1 MSEIITTLHKKDDPT
16 VDVYPNIKHENIPS
30 LTITDDKIANNAII
44 TNKLSDNSVTN
55 PKIANRAITEAKID
69 FMAITTTR
77 LANECVT
84 NMKVKDGEISS
95 EKLNFRL
102 YEHIYNCQCSSPSTN
117 FVIKFTS
124 THIPFTSS
132 LELFEY
138 LHTTYGMDA
147 PVAINKNGNLSD
159 IFGYVNGSNVL
170 EFTDD
175 NLETYDC
182 AAANTSITSY
192 SHLLF

>member
-1 MSEIITTLHKKDDPT
+1 MSEIITTLHKKDDST

-30 LTITDDKIANNAII
+30 LTITDDKIANGAIKTI
-44 TNKLSDNSVTN
+44 KLADSCVTN
-55 PKIANRAITEAKID
+55 QKIATSAITAVKID
-69 FMAITTTR
+69 NGAITTVK
-77 LANECVT
+77 LSNGCVT
-84 NMKVKDGEISS
+84 TLKIDDGAVTPDKMS
-95 EKLNFRL
+95 FRL
-102 YEHIYNCQCSSPSTN
+102 YEHIYNCQCSSPSTK
-117 FVIKFTS
+117 FVIKFIS
-124 THIPFTSS
+124 SHIPFTSS

-138 LHTTYGMDA
+138 LHSTYGLYA